1 MDYFITDR
9 LREPLSAI
17 ELVMINRVKLFA
29 QADRKARIVTRD
41 YERHVSRVLKGRGLT
56 DRQYLNMYDFFQH
69 VADDAAPQSN
79 PRLQFPT
86 ATLVRADNAR
96 QENVFV
102 EESSTAIATI
112 TYLDDALTQVD
123 AVSHFNSLGALYQ
136 RDLYDHGN
144 WLSLRQF
151 FDAAGHITTQE
162 FLTRQGT
169 VVLTEAYG
177 PDAAGTWAN
186 RGMKLV
192 SKTGNT
198 RFFTSLDVLF
208 AYFLDQIAA
217 RDHAALFIA
226 DRHEMAVW
234 PLSHMTVP
242 ARRVLQMHSSHTV
255 DADDPEYSQIAY
267 YVQMAVDHG
276 FDAVLTA
283 TKRQRDLL
291 AKRILL
297 PIFAVPI
304 RPLASLPATTK
315 LAERPANHLI
325 AISRLSAEKRLGDTI
340 DAIDQV
346 KKTHPA
352 VQLDIYG
359 ASMAGYE
366 EDHKLRHQVAALKLE
381 DTVHFRGFVRDLGPV
396 YRSAQ
401 MLIVSSK
408 YEGFNIGLQDG
419 LAYGVPAVSY
429 AIEYGPKELVHDGI
443 NGRLVPNGDVAAL
456 AAAISELLDNDALRQ
471 ELSTGARA
479 SVAPYL
485 ESAAIAAWA
494 QVWTALG

>member
-17 ELVMINRVKLFA
+17 ELVMVSRVKLFA
-29 QADRKARIVTRD
+29 QANRRARILTRD
-41 YERHVSRVLKGRGLT
+41 YERHVGNVLQGRGLS
-56 DRQYLNMYDFFQH
+56 DAQYLNMYDFFQH
-69 VADDAAPQSN
+69 VADDPAPQSE
-79 PRLQFPT
+79 PRKLFPNAQVT
-86 ATLVRADNAR
+86 AADDVR
-96 QENVFV
+96 QENVFID
-102 EESSTAIATI
+102 ESDTAIASI
-112 TYLDDALTQVD
+112 TYLDDARTQVD
-123 AVSHFNSLGALYQ
+123 AVSHFNSLGNLYQ

-151 FDAAGHITTQE
+151 FDPAGHITTQE

-169 VVLTEAYG
+169 AVLTEAYG
-177 PDAAGTWAN
+177 PDEAGNWAN
-186 RGMKLV
+186 RGMRLV
-192 SKTGNT
+192 DKAGNT
-198 RFFTSLDVLF
+198 RFFTSLNVLF
-208 AYFLDQIAA
+208 AYFLDQVAA
-217 RDHAALFIA
+217 RDPEALFIA

-255 DADDPEYSQIAY
+255 DADDPAHSQIAY

-276 FDAVLTA
+276 FDAILTA
-283 TKRQRDLL
+283 TARQRDLL
-291 AKRILL
+291 SPRIPL
-297 PIFAVPI
+297 PVFAVPI
-304 RPLASLPATTK
+304 RPLASLPATTP
-315 LAERPANHLI
+315 LAERPADHLI
-325 AISRLSAEKRLGDTI
+325 AVSRLSEEKRLGDTI
-340 DAIDQV
+340 AAINLV
-346 KKTHPA
+346 KQTHPA

-366 EDHKLRHQVAALKLE
+366 EDHKLRAQVAELNLG
-381 DTVHFRGFVRDLGPV
+381 DTVHFRGFVNDLGPV

-401 MLIVSSK
+401 LLIVSSK

-456 AAAISELLDNDALRQ
+456 ASAIEELLDNDSLRQ
-471 ELSTGARA
+471 ELSIGARA

-485 ESAAIAAWA
+485 ESAAITAWA
-494 QVWTALG
+494 QVWTALD